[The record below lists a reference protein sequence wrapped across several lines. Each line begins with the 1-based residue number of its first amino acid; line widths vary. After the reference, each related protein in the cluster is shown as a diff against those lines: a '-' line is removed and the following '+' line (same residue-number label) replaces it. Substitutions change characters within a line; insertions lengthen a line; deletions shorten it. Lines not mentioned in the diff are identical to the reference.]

1 MIEDIAAIIPAYNPD
16 EGMVGLINELKE
28 KFAHIIVVDD
38 GCADAYKHIF
48 EAVSSDA
55 VVLHHEVNKGK
66 GRALKTAFSYVAE
79 KLPEVVGVLTLD
91 ADGQHTVKDSLSCCE
106 KFREDTSAV
115 VFGCRDFESDEKIPP
130 RSRFG
135 NRLTSRLMKFFCDIK
150 LSDTQTGLRV
160 IPSALLPKLCGVGGE
175 RYEYEMN
182 MIFFLKE
189 NLVEF
194 REVPIEVIYIENNAS
209 SHFNPIVDSI
219 KIYAIFFKFVI
230 SSFGS
235 AVLDIVLFR
244 VFSKYVFESI
254 FPLHF
259 IEISTAAARVCSGIF
274 NYSFN
279 RSIFR
284 SRSRVGQ
291 SGPRYLI
298 LWLIQMTMSAYIVK
312 FLTAVSG
319 VTPVLVKIIVDTLL
333 FFISY
338 KVQQLWVFK
347 PDKTKQG

>member
-1 MIEDIAAIIPAYNPD
+1 MKEEIAVIIPAYDPED
-16 EGMVGLINELKE
+16 GLIRLVEECKDV
-28 KFAHIIVVDD
+28 FANIVVVDD
-38 GCADAYKHIF
+38 GCAESYQHIF
-48 EAVSSDA
+48 KAIEDKAQ
-55 VVLHHEVNKGK
+55 VLHHEVNKGK
-66 GRALKTAFSYVAE
+66 GRALKTAFSYVLE
-79 KLPEVVGVLTLD
+79 KLPDVKGVLTLD
-91 ADGQHTVKDSLSCCE
+91 ADGQHTLSDSVRCCE
-106 KFREDTSAV
+106 KFLEDPTQA

-160 IPSALLPKLCGVGGE
+160 IPVTALKDLVEVAGE

-182 MIFFLKE
+182 MIFYFKE
-189 NLVEF
+189 HLINF
-194 REVPIEVIYIENNAS
+194 TEVPIQVIYIENNAS

-235 AVLDIVLFR
+235 AVLDLLLFR
-244 VFSKYVFESI
+244 VFSKYIFESI
-254 FPLHF
+254 FPSHF

-279 RSIFR
+279 RSIFK
-284 SRSRVGQ
+284 SKSKVKK
-291 SGPRYLI
+291 SGSRYLI
-298 LWLIQMTMSAYIVK
+298 LWLVQMTLSAYIVK
-312 FLTAVSG
+312 FLTG
-319 VTPVLVKIIVDTLL
+319 ITGITPLLVKIETDTIL

-338 KVQQLWVFK
+338 KIQQLWVFK
-347 PDKTKQG
+347 PERS

>member
-1 MIEDIAAIIPAYNPD
+1 MKEEIAVIIPAYDPED
-16 EGMVGLINELKE
+16 GMIRLVEECKE
-28 KFAHIIVVDD
+28 VFANIIVVDD
-38 GCADAYKHIF
+38 GCADSFQHLFK
-48 EAVSSDA
+48 AVEDKA

-66 GRALKTAFSYVAE
+66 GRALKTAFSYVLE
-79 KLPEVVGVLTLD
+79 KLPDVKGVLTLD
-91 ADGQHTVKDSLSCCE
+91 ADGQHTVADSIRCCE
-106 KFREDTSAV
+106 KFLEDPSRA

-135 NRLTSRLMKFFCDIK
+135 NRLTSRLMKFFCDIS

-160 IPSALLPKLCGVGGE
+160 IPAAVLKELTEVAGD

-182 MIFFLKE
+182 MIFFFKE
-189 NLVEF
+189 HLIAF
-194 REVPIEVIYIENNAS
+194 TEVPIQVIYIENNAS

-235 AVLDIVLFR
+235 AVLDLLLFGL
-244 VFSKYVFESI
+244 FSKYI
-254 FPLHF
+254 FKGLFPAYF

-279 RSIFR
+279 RSIFK
-284 SRSRVGQ
+284 SRSRVAK
-291 SGPRYLI
+291 SGSRYLL
-298 LWLIQMTMSAYIVK
+298 LWLVQMLLSAYIVK
-312 FLTAVSG
+312 FLTAVTG
-319 VTPVLVKIIVDTLL
+319 ITPVFVKIVTDTVL

-347 PDKTKQG
+347 PERT